1 MVRFVAVFLAL
12 LGSSIAAA
20 HDSWIS
26 RSRLTDPMSGQW
38 CCNHIDCAEIPNGG
52 VREVSGGFLVSE
64 TGETIPYTRVI
75 WASPEGTLG
84 ALPQHADQRH
94 ALPDRPAAQSVA
106 CCERA

>member
-1 MVRFVAVFLAL
+1 MVTMVRFVAVFLAL

-20 HDSWIS
+20 HDSWIN

-75 WASPEGTLG
+75 WASPEGTWVRCRNMQTNATRCLIG
-84 ALPQHADQRH
+84 PPPSL
-94 ALPDRPAAQSVA
+94 
-106 CCERA
+106 